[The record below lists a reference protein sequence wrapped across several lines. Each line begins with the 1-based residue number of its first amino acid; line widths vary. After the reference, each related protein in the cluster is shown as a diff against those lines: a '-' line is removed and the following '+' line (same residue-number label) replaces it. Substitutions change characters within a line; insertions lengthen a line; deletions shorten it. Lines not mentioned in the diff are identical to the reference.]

1 MNSYK
6 TTRFGQIP
14 VDPEKILRFPEGL
27 LGFPKALQFYLLETG
42 DPNVFFWLQSL
53 DDPALAFVVMD
64 PENLVPGYRERVLSA
79 LSDPFFRDQ
88 EVQALVIV
96 TVLSPESMTA
106 NLQGPLL
113 IRLADRTGRQVVL
126 FEEEDWLRYP
136 LLQVQES
143 R

>member
-1 MNSYK
+1 MNTYK

-27 LGFPKALQFYLLETG
+27 LGFPKSLQFYLLETG
-42 DPNVFFWLQSL
+42 EPNVFFWLQSL

-64 PENLVPGYRERVLSA
+64 PEDLVPGYRDRVLTA
-79 LSDPFFRDQ
+79 LPDPFFRDQ
-88 EVQALVIV
+88 DVHALVIV

-136 LLQVQES
+136 LLQTQES